1 MPKKSIPYSNI
12 IEIARSYSR
21 KLDIGNYQNI
31 DVFCSAKSEVWE
43 NEKEKMS
50 EELYNFC
57 KSEVE
62 KSVAEYLEEKRMAGL
77 KLWEEKQKE
86 LYGSQPPQ
94 QAYNEKSQLEDTLK
108 EVKEMDNNLP
118 DIPIKE

>member
-1 MPKKSIPYSNI
+1 MPKQKT

-31 DVFCSAKSEVWE
+31 DIFCSAKSEVGE
-43 NEKEKMS
+43 NEREKTS

-62 KSVAEYLEEKRMAGL
+62 KSVAEYLEEKRMAGV
-77 KLWEEKQKE
+77 KLWENKKEE
-86 LYGSQPPQ
+86 LYGAKSPQ
-94 QAYNEKSQLEDTLK
+94 ELYNEKSELDDTLK
-108 EVKEMDNNLP
+108 EVKEIDNNLP
-118 DIPIKE
+118 IIPNKENE